1 VDIKAWVSE
10 NFLIVQV
17 AMSILLVLLYA
28 RAKLK
33 KDLKS
38 QFRIR
43 EADRDIQFERGEKA
57 YASGQAKAKPTVFQ
71 LTGIRLDGLPHEVLG
86 LNQNATE
93 AEIQKAYR
101 ELMKRYHP
109 DLVGRPDSR
118 EWKDAQKI
126 AETINRARNQ
136 MLEKLASQK

>member
-1 VDIKAWVSE
+1 MDLKGWISE
-10 NFLIVQV
+10 NFFTIQV
-17 AMSILLVLLYA
+17 AFSVLLVLLYA

-43 EADRDIQFERGEKA
+43 EADRDIQFDRGEKA

-71 LTGIRLDGLPHEVLG
+71 LTGIRLDGQPHEVLG
-86 LNQNATE
+86 LTPHASE
-93 AEIQKAYR
+93 SEIQKAYR

-136 MLEKLASQK
+136 MLEKLSRR